1 MGNNIRRR
9 RQMVDE
15 KYTRPQGMYRHREI
29 DYKKLRKLI
38 LESKLAPCYPGLEE
52 YAYDLEECPICFLYY
67 PSLNRSRCCMK
78 GICTD
83 FWIVCIHVFFVP
95 SLELDSSAECFLQ
108 MKPPHSTRPS
118 QCPFCKT
125 SNYAVEYHGA
135 KTKEEKGMEQVE
147 EQKVIEAQIRIRQQE
162 LQDEAERM
170 KKRQNLSSS
179 SRTMTP
185 TDVGHH
191 DISNTSTSVPSM
203 KFSIQSSDLGSRQAS
218 CSAPA
223 STRPSQ
229 LRQNRDNNLDLDLED
244 VMVMEAI
251 WLSIQEQGSQGNPS
265 CVGSYLPRPSASGEW
280 HSSHGTGP
288 MRPSSSGGL
297 ACAAAALAERQ
308 HMHGNSAVHMAIDNA
323 AACDMLQRSGSSPPG
338 ITRFVHD
345 NPSGRWTEISPD
357 NGREV
362 HGQEFGEC
370 LADHQSEVAEAGTSY
385 NIETGAMTGPLSEG
399 VSIPPGHFVPES
411 FEEQMMLAMAVS
423 LAEARARMSNHGVSL
438 L

>member
-52 YAYDLEECPICFLYY
+52 YAYDLEECPICFLFY

-78 GICTD
+78 GICT
-83 FWIVCIHVFFVP
+83 
-95 SLELDSSAECFLQ
+95 ECFLQ

-191 DISNTSTSVPSM
+191 DIMPSM
-203 KFSIQSSDLGSRQAS
+203 KCSIQSSDLGSRQAS

-244 VMVMEAI
+244 VMVLEAI

-308 HMHGNSAVHMAIDNA
+308 HMQGNSAVHMAIDNA

-345 NPSGRWTEISPD
+345 NPSGRWTEISPY

-385 NIETGAMTGPLSEG
+385 NVETGAMTGPLSEG

>member
-135 KTKEEKGMEQVE
+135 KTKEEKGVEQVE

-162 LQDEAERM
+162 LQDEAERT

-191 DISNTSTSVPSM
+191 DIMPSM
-203 KFSIQSSDLGSRQAS
+203 KCSIQSSDLGSRQAS
-218 CSAPA
+218 CSAPV

-265 CVGSYLPRPSASGEW
+265 CVGSYLPRPSTSGEW
-280 HSSHGTGP
+280 HSSHGTAP

-323 AACDMLQRSGSSPPG
+323 AACDMLQRSGSSSPG

-385 NIETGAMTGPLSEG
+385 NVETGAMTGPLSEG

>member
-1 MGNNIRRR
+1 MGNNIRGR

-15 KYTRPQGMYRHREI
+15 KYTRPQGMFRHREI
-29 DYKKLRKLI
+29 DYKKLRRLI

-52 YAYDLEECPICFLYY
+52 YAYDLEECPICFL
-67 PSLNRSRCCMK
+67 
-78 GICTD
+78 
-83 FWIVCIHVFFVP
+83 
-95 SLELDSSAECFLQ
+95 LDSSAECFLQ
-108 MKPPHSTRPS
+108 MKPPHSARPS

-191 DISNTSTSVPSM
+191 DIIPSM
-203 KFSIQSSDLGSRQAS
+203 KCSIQSSDLGSCQAS

-223 STRPSQ
+223 GTRPSQ
-229 LRQNRDNNLDLDLED
+229 IRQNRDNNLDLDLED

-265 CVGSYLPRPSASGEW
+265 HVGSYLPRPSSSGEW
-280 HSSHGTGP
+280 HSSHGTAP
-288 MRPSSSGGL
+288 MRSSSSGGL

-323 AACDMLQRSGSSPPG
+323 AGCDILQRSGSSPPG
-338 ITRFVHD
+338 ISRFVHD

-385 NIETGAMTGPLSEG
+385 NGETGAMTGPLSDG
-399 VSIPPGHFVPES
+399 ISIPPGHFVPES

>member
-78 GICTD
+78 GICT
-83 FWIVCIHVFFVP
+83 
-95 SLELDSSAECFLQ
+95 ECFLQ

-191 DISNTSTSVPSM
+191 DIMPSM
-203 KFSIQSSDLGSRQAS
+203 KCSIQSSDLGSRQAS

-244 VMVMEAI
+244 VMVLEAI

-308 HMHGNSAVHMAIDNA
+308 HMQGNSAVHMAIDNA

-345 NPSGRWTEISPD
+345 NPSGRWTEISPY

-385 NIETGAMTGPLSEG
+385 NVETGAMTGPLSEG